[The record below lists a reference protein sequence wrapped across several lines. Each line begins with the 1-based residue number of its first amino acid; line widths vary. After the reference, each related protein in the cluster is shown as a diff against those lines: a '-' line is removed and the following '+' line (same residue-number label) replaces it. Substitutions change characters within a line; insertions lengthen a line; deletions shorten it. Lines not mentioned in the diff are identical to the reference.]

1 MNKLKFHIY
10 IQDHQDVIY
19 NVVFSLKRG
28 ALGNRFHNCTRL
40 IVLLKL

>member
-28 ALGNRFHNCTRL
+28 ALGRFHNCTPL
-40 IVLLKL
+40 IVVLKL